1 MGPCS
6 QLFGDAR
13 ATPVDVQSLER
24 LDQLISR
31 AGHWAHGALL
41 AVAVSPTTARART
54 LASVCMRVLEI
65 KHDKD
70 EKVSSEGKLQALT
83 ASDAVSACS
92 RTFRTHRLPTDTVKS
107 SLYINNRHPDGSL
120 SIVLRK
126 PAVEDGT

>member
-1 MGPCS
+1 M
-6 QLFGDAR
+6 FAVVGDAR

-41 AVAVSPTTARART
+41 AVAVSPTTAIART
-54 LASVCMRVLEI
+54 LASVCTRVLEI
-65 KHDKD
+65 KHDED
-70 EKVSSEGKLQALT
+70 EKVSSVGKLQALT

-92 RTFRTHRLPTDTVKS
+92 RTFRTQASDRHSQVKS
-107 SLYINNRHPDGSL
+107 LHKQQTPRDGSL